1 MEVSEGNGGNKPA
14 GWKTSDGK
22 LWFPMVR
29 GGIIID
35 PNIPKSPPPPVYI
48 ENITLNKVKIATLDK
63 VEIQPQQQ
71 NLEINYTGINFTK
84 PEQVQFRYILEGY
97 DTEWQEVGTRRIA
110 YYAYLPPGNY
120 TFKVLATSAEGIN
133 SQIEAK
139 LQIKVY
145 APFWRTWWFL
155 TICVLALILII
166 VYAYQKRLSFLEK
179 RRLEQEA
186 FSRQLINAHE
196 SERHRI
202 AGELHDSL
210 GQELLIIK
218 NWSLLLLRQIPEGDK
233 NRKQIEEISETATR
247 ALDETRSISRNLRP
261 QYLQKFGLTETL
273 QNMARKIEDSTEIK
287 ISISIVN
294 IDGLFSPDEEL
305 SIYRII
311 QECLNNIIKHSGAK
325 KSELMIRFNG
335 GNIELTNAQEKV
347 EIIIKD
353 DGIGFDL
360 ASKRKT
366 SFGLDN
372 IVQRTEL
379 LGGKYYI
386 NSVPGKGTTITI
398 TLPFKSV

>member
-1 MEVSEGNGGNKPA
+1 M
-14 GWKTSDGK
+14 
-22 LWFPMVR
+22 
-29 GGIIID
+29 
-35 PNIPKSPPPPVYI
+35 
-48 ENITLNKVKIATLDK
+48 TL
-63 VEIQPQQQ
+63 
-71 NLEINYTGINFTK
+71 
-84 PEQVQFRYILEGY
+84 
-97 DTEWQEVGTRRIA
+97 
-110 YYAYLPPGNY
+110 
-120 TFKVLATSAEGIN
+120 
-133 SQIEAK
+133 
-139 LQIKVY
+139 
-145 APFWRTWWFL
+145 
-155 TICVLALILII
+155 CVLALVLII

-179 RRLEQEA
+179 RRLEQDA

-218 NWSLLLLRQIPEGDK
+218 NWSLLLLRQIPEKDK

-247 ALDETRSISRNLRP
+247 ALDETRNISRNLRP

-273 QNMARKIEDSTEIK
+273 QNMAKKIEDSTKIK
-287 ISISIVN
+287 IKISIVN
-294 IDGLFSPDEEL
+294 IDGLFSPEEEL

-325 KSELMIRFNG
+325 NSQLNIRF
-335 GNIELTNAQEKV
+335 IAASLELTNSQEKV
-347 EIIIKD
+347 EIVIKD

-379 LGGKYYI
+379 LGGRYNI
-386 NSVPGKGTTITI
+386 NSAPGKGTTITI
-398 TLPFKSV
+398 NLPIKSA